1 MKKCKSP
8 TCRETTIEIFFLIIY
23 INILFVLDQKRPFI
37 LKGTVVNRRIPSLM
51 KAHLKLCFQFFNK
64 NKMAD
69 TIWCIK
75 FAGISFLFHLA
86 ILWTT
91 TSASS
96 ILPVD
101 SNQRGDSGTIHLNT
115 QGVIYIMYIFWDK
128 KIANKLSFCNKLK
141 FCNPFIFAIWWITL
155 WNFKLRLFYQI

>member
-115 QGVIYIMYIFWDK
+115 QGVTYIMYIFWDK
-128 KIANKLSFCNKLK
+128 KNRK
-141 FCNPFIFAIWWITL
+141 
-155 WNFKLRLFYQI
+155 